1 MNYQDF
7 ASQER
12 MRRVYGRAHKS
23 MGVAVLLWLFCWP
36 GLLWWVFGAGWGI
49 LPFVGVVCLMFIN
62 TNLFWVALVAIVIGS
77 LVAALWAIGDARAE
91 ERRLLEAG

>member
-7 ASQER
+7 VSQER
-12 MRRVYGRAHKS
+12 MRHVYGRAHKS